1 MVQWEL
7 CSMNFHENIVNLRV
21 LCYNGNNDWAA
32 RSLCPNYFHYSP
44 CNMFQTVPVCI
55 IHGIFD
61 CPFCAMQ
68 TLPRLTTN
76 VPQFP
81 NQHGW
86 SLTLLPQI
94 LVGWP
99 SKDIKTAIQASWLR
113 HTHITVVHR
122 GQLKNCANSFTR
134 FGVLFWLG
142 TGWFYPYS
150 SVVLHWHWGNHMT
163 ALVPVKQPLRIWEN
177 YPLNIRGWSD
187 KPIETKE

>member
-1 MVQWEL
+1 MQYVPDSTSIHNPWDIRL
-7 CSMNFHENIVNLRV
+7 SF
-21 LCYNGNNDWAA
+21 LCYANTA
-32 RSLCPNYFHYSP
+32 
-44 CNMFQTVPVCI
+44 QT
-55 IHGIFD
+55 D
-61 CPFCAMQ
+61 YKCAPISQ
-68 TLPRLTTN
+68 PTWLVSHPLTTN
-76 VPQFP
+76 P
-81 NQHGW
+81 GG
-86 SLTLLPQI
+86 LA
-94 LVGWP
+94 
-99 SKDIKTAIQASWLR
+99 IKGHQTAIQASWLR

-150 SVVLHWHWGNHMT
+150 SVILHWHWGNHMI